1 MTRPFFSAAGV
12 LSAVCALLL
21 GVGAAAPAAA
31 AADNNKGAST
41 DTIETILACHAKAKT
56 DEQKG
61 RCLERE
67 LKLVETEHKDAV
79 ERVTV
84 VAKAWD
90 KPTKTRRRWDAFL
103 RSSQSFETFVKRECA
118 FVALTTKGNR
128 TKEENAEL
136 ACRIGYYRMHTDV
149 LENHYLG
156 AAR

>member
-1 MTRPFFSAAGV
+1 MTRPMFSAASV
-12 LSAVCALLL
+12 LPAVCALLL
-21 GVGAAAPAAA
+21 GLGGAAPVAAA
-31 AADNNKGAST
+31 EKGASA
-41 DTIETILACHAKAKT
+41 DTLATVLACHAKAKS

-67 LKLVETEHKDAV
+67 LKLVESEHKDAV

-103 RSSQSFETFVKRECA
+103 RSSQSFDTFVRRECA

-128 TKEENAEL
+128 TKEKNAEL